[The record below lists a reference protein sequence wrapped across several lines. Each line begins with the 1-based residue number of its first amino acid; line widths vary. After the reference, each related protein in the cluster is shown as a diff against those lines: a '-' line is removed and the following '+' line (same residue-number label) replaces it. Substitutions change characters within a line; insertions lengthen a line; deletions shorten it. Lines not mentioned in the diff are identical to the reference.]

1 MDWSLLA
8 RAALVQALLVGAL
21 FAVLVALPLDDD
33 FFEDYGWIT
42 GPVAWTACAAATA
55 RILALPASRALFAA
69 IAGGVAGAVV
79 GLALDHTVGLVIAIG
94 VFAAACSSPDGN
106 RTRSSALK
114 GRRADRYTTGP
125 RGPGECR

>member
-21 FAVLVALPLDDD
+21 FAALVALPLDDD
-33 FFEDYGWIT
+33 LFEDYGWVT

-55 RILALPASRALFAA
+55 RILALPPSRALFAA
-69 IAGGVAGAVV
+69 IAGGAAGAVV
-79 GLALDHTVGLVIAIG
+79 GSTPGHTGGLIVAIG
-94 VFAAACSSPDGN
+94 VFAAPCARSSPDGN

-125 RGPGECR
+125 RGSG